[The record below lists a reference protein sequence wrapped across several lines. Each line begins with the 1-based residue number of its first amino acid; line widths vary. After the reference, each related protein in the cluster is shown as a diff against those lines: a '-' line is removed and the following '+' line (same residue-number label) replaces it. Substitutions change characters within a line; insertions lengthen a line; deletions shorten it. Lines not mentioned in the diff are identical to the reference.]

1 MRMDICVEI
10 NVNSIVRL
18 ILNKKKKESETKG
31 KKEINRLKSIKISS
45 RLKFQFFTLTIFRNI
60 YVILINIS
68 CFKKED
74 LLN

>member
-18 ILNKKKKESETKG
+18 ILNKKKKERETKG
-31 KKEINRLKSIKISS
+31 KKEINRLKSIKISY

>member
-18 ILNKKKKESETKG
+18 ILNKKKKERETKG

-45 RLKFQFFTLTIFRNI
+45 RLKFQFFTLTILRNI